1 MLNEGNQRH
10 NFISSSGSDFLTSY
24 GSGSG
29 PGSASQKVTVP
40 TVPVLVP
47 LHCICECLA
56 TSAGGS
62 GNSRMGGCCP
72 SPDPTPS
79 NKHSRNGSQIRKS
92 GEANKPGPSG
102 CGNSRM
108 DPLPAGSAT
117 PRNKKSR
124 TGSERRKSVTV
135 SSDDEANIP
144 GPSGCG
150 KSRMGGH
157 CPSSDPLPAGGS
169 ATPRNKQSRTGS
181 ERRESVTVSSD
192 DEANKPGHSGWTER
206 KKSRRPEVEL
216 GHTKNL

>member
-1 MLNEGNQRH
+1 M
-10 NFISSSGSDFLTSY
+10 S
-24 GSGSG
+24 
-29 PGSASQKVTVP
+29 
-40 TVPVLVP
+40 
-47 LHCICECLA
+47 A

-62 GNSRMGGCCP
+62 GNCRMGGHCL
-72 SPDPTPS
+72 SPDPLPAGSATPR
-79 NKHSRNGSQIRKS
+79 NKESRTGSQRRQS
-92 GEANKPGPSG
+92 DEANKPGPSG
-102 CGNSRM
+102 CENSRM

-117 PRNKKSR
+117 LRNKQSR

-135 SSDDEANIP
+135 SSDEEANIP

-181 ERRESVTVSSD
+181 ESVTVSSD

-206 KKSRRPEVEL
+206 KKSGRPKVEL
-216 GHTKNL
+216 GHTKNV

>member
-1 MLNEGNQRH
+1 M
-10 NFISSSGSDFLTSY
+10 S
-24 GSGSG
+24 
-29 PGSASQKVTVP
+29 
-40 TVPVLVP
+40 
-47 LHCICECLA
+47 A

-62 GNSRMGGCCP
+62 GNRRMGGHSP
-72 SPDPTPS
+72 SPDPTPI
-79 NKHSRNGSQIRKS
+79 NKQSRTGSQRRMS
-92 GEANKPGPSG
+92 DEANKPGPSG

-117 PRNKKSR
+117 PRSIQSCSG
-124 TGSERRKSVTV
+124 TERRKSVTV

-181 ERRESVTVSSD
+181 ESVTVSSD

-206 KKSRRPEVEL
+206 KKSGRPKVEL
-216 GHTKNL
+216 GHTKNV